1 MNENPGMLAKWWN
14 GLPPVARTTLA
25 HAFSAASGLLSA
37 LAVYYV
43 LYRIALPSKPF
54 IYVAF

>member
-1 MNENPGMLAKWWN
+1 MNENPGMIAKWWS
-14 GLPPVARTTLA
+14 GLPKAARTALA
-25 HAFSAASGLLSA
+25 HSVSLATGLLSA
-37 LAVYYV
+37 LALYYV